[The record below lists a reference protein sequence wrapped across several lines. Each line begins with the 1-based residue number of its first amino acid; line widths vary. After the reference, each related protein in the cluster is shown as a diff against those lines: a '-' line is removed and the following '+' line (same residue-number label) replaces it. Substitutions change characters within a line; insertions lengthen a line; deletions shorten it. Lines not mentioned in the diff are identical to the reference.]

1 MENSVGHKNTTKINY
16 MKNMDITAV
25 NPDFIKS
32 VTLCNEQESK
42 KYRILHKKGETYKK
56 FNWRKLRYED
66 VPFENDIIYYVDWWG
81 DGVMEGIDKING
93 NDMYT
98 VKDDKIFIR
107 PCIDIRY
114 KDGNLRSFYF
124 DTYDEAFRIYTILVA
139 EKNLV
144 EIC

>member
-1 MENSVGHKNTTKINY
+1 
-16 MKNMDITAV
+16 MKNMDATAI

-42 KYRILHKKGETYKK
+42 KYRILHKKGETYRK
-56 FNWRKLRYED
+56 FNWRKLRYEET
-66 VPFENDIIYYVDWWG
+66 VFESDIVYYVDWWG
-81 DGVMEGIDKING
+81 NGVIEGIDEING
-93 NDMYT
+93 NGMYT
-98 VKDDKIFIR
+98 VKDGKIFIR

-114 KDGNLRSFYF
+114 KDGKIHYFYF

-144 EIC
+144 EVC